1 MTLAF
6 RLGAFFLTALAL
18 LLGGFS
24 TALYLLARTHLQRDL
39 DERLSIS
46 LDALAAAAEIE
57 PDGIEWRPGLH
68 RPPEVTHLDDAPVSW
83 AAFDAQGDLLN
94 RCGDG
99 DFTGALRMGP
109 EVGHVHITFVD
120 LDARRWRVVVR
131 RLVPARPP
139 AERKDPGE
147 QRNGKGHSIHSS
159 LTLVAGTPLAP
170 MEASLRNAALT
181 MAGLSTGLWLL
192 AGAAG
197 RLLTQRALLPV
208 TRMAQTAREMTA
220 EHKEQR
226 LPSPGTGD
234 ELEDLA
240 RSFNGL
246 LGRLHEALERQ
257 RRFTGDASHQLR
269 TPLTAL
275 ISEVELARR
284 RERSPE
290 DYRRVLDRVHGDAV
304 RLRQIVES
312 LLFLARADA
321 EAERPAL
328 ETVDLVAWLSD
339 HLRHWSHHERACDL
353 RLETASHS
361 PAWAR
366 VHASL
371 LSQLLDNLVDNACK
385 YSAPGSPVMI
395 RVERAGGNVSLV
407 VEDRGQGID
416 PADLPHIFEP
426 FFRSTRG
433 YPRGTPGFGLGLAV
447 VQRIADALGGKV
459 AVESISGRGCRF
471 TVRFPEASAPAGRE
485 GNGTGV
491 GEERVSVAER

>member
-6 RLGAFFLTALAL
+6 RLGAFFLAALAV

-24 TALYLLARTHLQRDL
+24 AALYLLARTHLHRDM

-46 LDALAAAAEIE
+46 LDALAIAAEIE

-68 RPPEVTHLDDAPVSW
+68 RPPKATHPDDEPVSW
-83 AAFDAQGDLLN
+83 AAFDERGELLN
-94 RCGDG
+94 RSGDG

-109 EVGHVHITFVD
+109 EIGHVHVTFVD
-120 LDARRWRVVVR
+120 PDARRWRVVVR

-139 AERKDPGE
+139 AERKGSRTRRGTDAV
-147 QRNGKGHSIHSS
+147 SIHSS
-159 LTLVAGTPLAP
+159 LTLVAGAPLAP
-170 MEASLRNAALT
+170 TEASLRSAALT
-181 MAGLSTGLWLL
+181 LVGLSTGLWLL
-192 AGAAG
+192 AAAG
-197 RLLTQRALLPV
+197 GRVLTRRALLPV
-208 TRMAQTAREMTA
+208 SRMAQAAGAMTA
-220 EHKEQR
+220 DDKEQR

-234 ELEDLA
+234 ELEALA

-246 LGRLHEALERQ
+246 LGRFHEAIERQ

-275 ISEVELARR
+275 ISEIELAQR

-290 DYRRVLDRVHGDAV
+290 DYRRVLDRVHGDGL

-328 ETVDLVAWLSD
+328 ELVDLAAWLAD

-353 RLETASHS
+353 RCEVEADA
-361 PAWAR
+361 PARAK
-366 VHASL
+366 VHAPL
-371 LSQLLDNLVDNACK
+371 LGQLLDNLLDNACK
-385 YSAPGSPVMI
+385 YSTPGTPVI
-395 RVERAGGNVSLV
+395 VRLECAEGTAALV
-407 VEDRGQGID
+407 VEDHGRGID

-433 YPRGTPGFGLGLAV
+433 CPRGQPGFGLGLAV

-459 AVESISGRGCRF
+459 TVQSEPGRGSRF
-471 TVRFPEASAPAGRE
+471 TVQFPEIDGLAEPDESVVAAASLE
-485 GNGTGV
+485 K
-491 GEERVSVAER
+491 